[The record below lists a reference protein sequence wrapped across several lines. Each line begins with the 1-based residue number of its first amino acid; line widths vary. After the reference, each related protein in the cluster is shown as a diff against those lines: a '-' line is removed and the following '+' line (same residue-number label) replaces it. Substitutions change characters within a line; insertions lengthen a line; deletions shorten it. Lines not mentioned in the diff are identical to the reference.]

1 MVFLD
6 YELGESTRIEE
17 NRLKK
22 SAYMQRRT
30 NAYGGAAGYF
40 FSYSTLVFSFSYFY
54 RKFNQ
59 YSALKRIL
67 GSGIL
72 ALGLFEEASLIS
84 VANAGNI
91 TEYNYLST
99 NTDETIRKFYIE
111 QNIQNAKATLRQEA
125 NTEKAIREL
134 GHV

>member
-1 MVFLD
+1 MVYLD

-22 SAYMQRRT
+22 SAYLQRRT

-40 FSYSTLVFSFSYFY
+40 FSYSAFAFSFFYFY

-59 YSALKRIL
+59 YSALKRVL
-67 GSGIL
+67 GSGLL
-72 ALGLFEEASLIS
+72 AIGLFEEASLLS

-91 TEYNYLST
+91 TEYNNLT
-99 NTDETIRKFYIE
+99 QNPEETMRKFYFEE
-111 QNIQNAKATLRQEA
+111 QIQNAKATLRHEA
-125 NTEKAIREL
+125 NTDKAIREL
-134 GHV
+134 GTV